1 MNKRY
6 FKGFVSCIPESTVT
20 YWRTLKYRKTFREE
34 EKLMKIPF
42 LSKKQSE
49 VPVPYLN
56 DIVPE
61 HIAIIMDGNG
71 RWAKTRGMPRVAGHK
86 EGVSTIVK
94 IVKTAVKCKVKVLTL
109 YTFSTENWKR
119 PKPEIEFILKLPKEF
134 LSIYLP
140 DLIANNVR
148 IEAVGDM
155 ERLPA
160 HTRKAIE
167 YAMERTQNNDGLL
180 LNFAL
185 NYGSRHEILNAMKEM
200 FLDINNGKFLLEEL
214 DEQKFSGY
222 LYTAG
227 MKEPDLLI
235 RTGGEIRL
243 SNFLLWQLAY
253 TEFWFTDILWPDF
266 SEKEFLQALEVYRNR
281 KRRYG
286 GL

>member
-1 MNKRY
+1 M
-6 FKGFVSCIPESTVT
+6 
-20 YWRTLKYRKTFREE
+20 
-34 EKLMKIPF
+34 KLPF
-42 LSKKQSE
+42 FTKKQAE
-49 VPVPYLN
+49 VSVFYPN
-56 DIVPE
+56 DTIPE

-71 RWAKTRGMPRVAGHK
+71 RWAKQRGMPRAAGHK
-86 EGVSTIVK
+86 EGVSTVVK

-119 PKPEIEFILKLPKEF
+119 PKPEIEFILRLPKDF

-148 IEAVGDM
+148 IEAVGDIGK
-155 ERLPA
+155 LPA
-160 HTRKAIE
+160 HTREAIE
-167 YAMERTQNNDGLL
+167 DAMERTRSNDGLL

-185 NYGSRHEILNAMKEM
+185 NYGSRDEILNAMKEM
-200 FLDINNGKFLLEEL
+200 FLDINKGEFSLEEL
-214 DEQKFSGY
+214 DEQKFSNY

-253 TEFWFTDILWPDF
+253 TEFWFTDVLWPDF
-266 SEKEFLQALEVYRNR
+266 SEKEFLQALEEFCKR

>member
-1 MNKRY
+1 MKLP
-6 FKGFVSCIPESTVT
+6 FFHK
-20 YWRTLKYRKTFREE
+20 KEE
-34 EKLMKIPF
+34 GSVLYPNENI
-42 LSKKQSE
+42 
-49 VPVPYLN
+49 
-56 DIVPE
+56 PE

-71 RWAKTRGMPRVAGHK
+71 RWAKKRGMPRIAGHK
-86 EGVSTIVK
+86 EGVSTVVN
-94 IVKTAVKCKVKVLTL
+94 IVKTAVNCKVKILTL

-119 PKPEIEFILKLPKEF
+119 PKTEIEFILRLPKEF

-148 IEAVGDM
+148 IEIVGDI
-155 ERLPA
+155 EKLPVY
-160 HTRKAIE
+160 TREAIE
-167 YAMERTQNNDGLL
+167 YAMERTRNNDGLL

-185 NYGSRHEILNAMKEM
+185 NYGSRDEILNAMKEM
-200 FLDINNGKFLLEEL
+200 FLDITKGEFSLDEL
-214 DEQKFSGY
+214 DEQKFSNY
-222 LYTAG
+222 LYTAD

-253 TEFWFTDILWPDF
+253 TEFWFTDVLWPDF
-266 SEKEFLQALEVYRNR
+266 SEKDFLQALEEYGNR